1 MVTPRIA
8 VSIDIGTAK
17 VCTLVV
23 EHGADGAARLLGS
36 GIARSRGVSK
46 GAIVEVQAAAAAV
59 ADSVAMAENDSGYT
73 IGSATLGLSGGR
85 TYGLRSSGWV
95 NLSPGAPI
103 GRREIERASE
113 SARDAALPPGKEI
126 LHVLPLNY
134 SIDGGS
140 PVKDPTGMSGLRL
153 DLDAHVVAVDGDA
166 LQSALDVLESV
177 GVKPDVIVLQ
187 PLASAYAVLTRE
199 EREHGVVLVE
209 IGGGT
214 TDVAVFIEG
223 AVCHTIAIPL
233 GGASITNDLAVV
245 LEVSTEVGERLKL
258 GDDAAPGASF
268 PMNAGRRLD
277 EVEYD
282 QDAEDDG
289 DYIFMDFKLA
299 REVVDARVKEIF
311 TMIQTDLRRS
321 GYDEM
326 IAAGVVLTGGGSRL
340 NGLQERVSEILGT
353 PVRVGAPTGLTGRG
367 QVVHSPEY
375 AAAVGLTMWSSGPP
389 SVPVR
394 DIQESPETR
403 GVVLR
408 AAGWF
413 REFLLP

>member
-1 MVTPRIA
+1 M
-8 VSIDIGTAK
+8 S
-17 VCTLVV
+17 
-23 EHGADGAARLLGS
+23 H
-36 GIARSRGVSK
+36 
-46 GAIVEVQAAAAAV
+46 
-59 ADSVAMAENDSGYT
+59 Y
-73 IGSATLGLSGGR
+73 
-85 TYGLRSSGWV
+85 
-95 NLSPGAPI
+95 
-103 GRREIERASE
+103 
-113 SARDAALPPGKEI
+113 RD
-126 LHVLPLNY
+126 
-134 SIDGGS
+134 
-140 PVKDPTGMSGLRL
+140 T
-153 DLDAHVVAVDGDA
+153 
-166 LQSALDVLESV
+166 
-177 GVKPDVIVLQ
+177 
-187 PLASAYAVLTRE
+187 
-199 EREHGVVLVE
+199 
-209 IGGGT
+209 
-214 TDVAVFIEG
+214 
-223 AVCHTIAIPL
+223 L

-245 LEVSTEVGERLKL
+245 LEVSTEVGERLAR
-258 GDDAAPGASF
+258 GRRPGACS
-268 PMNAGRRLD
+268 MNAGRRLD

-340 NGLQERVSEILGT
+340 NGLTERVSEILGT

-394 DIQESPETR
+394 EIQESPETR
-403 GVVLR
+403 GVVVR